1 MKTFKE
7 LLIDINACEEARL
20 WAEDKNIEE
29 VLRDSYRGDWLLWLA
44 KKLDLPFNKLT
55 LAKARC
61 AKTVIHLMKDQRS
74 IYAVNVA
81 EKFGL
86 DECTLEELN
95 NAYAAAD
102 AAYADA
108 AYAYAAAADA
118 AADAANA
125 AAYAAY
131 ATYAADAYADAYAAA
146 AAAADAAATYADAAA
161 ATYAAAAVAAD
172 AAANYADATYAAAY
186 AAAADADARKK
197 NRQKT
202 SDICVDI
209 LGELLTKAVN
219 SRLTK

>member
-1 MKTFKE
+1 MKTFKD
-7 LLIDINACEEARL
+7 LLIELNACSPAIV

-44 KKLDLPFNKLT
+44 KKLDLPLNKLT

-61 AKTVIHLMKDQRS
+61 AKTVIHLMKDKRS
-74 IYAVNVA
+74 VDAVNVA

-95 NAYAAAD
+95 NA

-108 AYAYAAAADA
+108 AVAYAAAADVDAAYA
-118 AADAANA
+118 AAA

-131 ATYAADAYADAYAAA
+131 ADAAA
-146 AAAADAAATYADAAA
+146 AAAA
-161 ATYAAAAVAAD
+161 YAA
-172 AAANYADATYAAAY
+172 Y
-186 AAAADADARKK
+186 ADADAYAYARNK

-202 SDICVDI
+202 SDICVEI
-209 LGELLTKAVN
+209 LGQLLIDAVN
-219 SRLTK
+219 NNLKK

>member
-1 MKTFKE
+1 MKTFKD
-7 LLIDINACEEARL
+7 LLIELNACSPAIV

-29 VLRDSYRGDWLLWLA
+29 VLRDSWRGDWLLWLA

-118 AADAANA
+118 AAADAAADAANA

-131 ATYAADAYADAYAAA
+131 ATYAAAAAYAAYAAA
-146 AAAADAAATYADAAA
+146 AA
-161 ATYAAAAVAAD
+161 
-172 AAANYADATYAAAY
+172 
-186 AAAADADARKK
+186 RK
-197 NRQKT
+197 NNQQHT
-202 SDICVDI
+202 SDICVEI
-209 LGELLTKAVN
+209 LGQLLIDAVN
-219 SRLTK
+219 NNLKK

>member
-1 MKTFKE
+1 MITFKE

-95 NAYAAAD
+95 NAYAAAVAADAAVADATYAAAAVVAYAAADAAAAYAVAVAAYAAAVAADADADAAAYAAAAAD
-102 AAYADA
+102 AAYAAADAAYAAAVAADADA
-108 AYAYAAAADA
+108 AYAYA
-118 AADAANA
+118 
-125 AAYAAY
+125 
-131 ATYAADAYADAYAAA
+131 
-146 AAAADAAATYADAAA
+146 
-161 ATYAAAAVAAD
+161 
-172 AAANYADATYAAAY
+172 
-186 AAAADADARKK
+186 DARK
-197 NRQKT
+197 NNQQHT
-202 SDICVDI
+202 SDICVEI
-209 LGELLTKAVN
+209 LGQLLIDAVN
-219 SRLTK
+219 NNLKK